1 MSKVLVATHGFF
13 GDIAFATGLAEELSK
28 EFDQVEC
35 YPR

>member
-28 EFDQVEC
+28 RISSNEITS
-35 YPR
+35 